1 MKEMK
6 DMDTLSI
13 VELRNNLADTLN
25 RVAYGGERLVFAR
38 RGKPV
43 AALVSPDDL
52 AALEAAE
59 DANDVQA
66 AKRVLREYDRDPAK
80 FQTLDAY
87 KRDKADA

>member
-1 MKEMK
+1 
-6 DMDTLSI
+6 MDTLSI
-13 VELRNNLADTLN
+13 VELRNNLADALN

-87 KRDKADA
+87 KRGKTGA

>member
-1 MKEMK
+1 
-6 DMDTLSI
+6 MDTLSI
-13 VELRNNLADTLN
+13 VELRNNLADALN

-87 KRDKADA
+87 KRSKADA

>member
-1 MKEMK
+1 
-6 DMDTLSI
+6 MDTLSI

-43 AALVSPDDL
+43 AALVSPEDL

-66 AKRVLREYDRDPAK
+66 AKRVLQEYNRSPEK
-80 FQTLDAY
+80 FQTLDEY
-87 KRDKADA
+87 TRGKGGS